1 MPVAS
6 APLAWSFICISWM
19 ACRVKATL
27 ASIITGSISR
37 RGHRVAP
44 AARPAEPETP
54 APAEPIV
61 QFAFGLRKSLRKEL
75 ARLAADADMT
85 MRAFILDALKKKKLP
100 VTEEDLADLRR
111 R

>member
-1 MPVAS
+1 M
-6 APLAWSFICISWM
+6 
-19 ACRVKATL
+19 
-27 ASIITGSISR
+27 
-37 RGHRVAP
+37 
-44 AARPAEPETP
+44 
-54 APAEPIV
+54 